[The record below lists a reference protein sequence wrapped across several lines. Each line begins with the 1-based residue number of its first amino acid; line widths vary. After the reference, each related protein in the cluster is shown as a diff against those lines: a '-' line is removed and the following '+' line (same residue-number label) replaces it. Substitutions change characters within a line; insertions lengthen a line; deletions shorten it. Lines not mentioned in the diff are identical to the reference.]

1 MLLLSDVHK
10 RKEVSTVTDKE
21 REKAEAL
28 YSLYEQPMY
37 RIAFAVLKNPS
48 QAEDAVSEAF
58 VRIIKNISKISKPES
73 ERTKHY
79 IVRII
84 KSTAI
89 NCYRQNRRDSERSAS
104 MDNSVF
110 EIRDADDG
118 ISRYLRRESFAN
130 TISELDEVDRRI
142 ISLRYEEG
150 LSYRDVA
157 RILSMREAAVR
168 KRFERAKKKLR
179 QIREEKNDE
188 EERYAL

>member
-1 MLLLSDVHK
+1 
-10 RKEVSTVTDKE
+10 
-21 REKAEAL
+21 
-28 YSLYEQPMY
+28 
-37 RIAFAVLKNPS
+37 
-48 QAEDAVSEAF
+48 
-58 VRIIKNISKISKPES
+58 
-73 ERTKHY
+73 
-79 IVRII
+79 
-84 KSTAI
+84 
-89 NCYRQNRRDSERSAS
+89 